1 MHSSGAL
8 VQHLLYP
15 MLPHAMQVGVMG
27 DDGGNGAGGGGEGAG
42 GGGGGEAWAA
52 VPPAAVPPASE
63 RLLQYWDPEAQFLY
77 QVTPDTSQQCGGTP
91 VLHVYVSEHALDIP
105 PPLVLGASQLP
116 TMSGIPAWQAAAAEQ
131 MCATSI
137 AATSKRSDAAHF
149 RCVPAAWALARC
161 RQRSA
166 ALEAAK
172 RRT

>member
-1 MHSSGAL
+1 
-8 VQHLLYP
+8 
-15 MLPHAMQVGVMG
+15 MLPHAMQVPPLKPP
-27 DDGGNGAGGGGEGAG
+27 GGEGGGGEG
-42 GGGGGEAWAA
+42 GGEA
-52 VPPAAVPPASE
+52 VPPAAVPSASA

-77 QVTPDTSQQCGGTP
+77 QVTPDTSQQNGGTP

-105 PPLVLGASQLP
+105 PPPALGASQLP

-131 MCATSI
+131 MRATSI
-137 AATSKRSDAAHF
+137 SATSERSDAAHF

-172 RRT
+172 RLTCEGGSSVAPLSVGDRRVLVYC